1 MRPVPPPKRQG
12 ACMQEVTEFIR
23 CMKEEAT
30 FLAGFAGLE
39 EEMQRLVS
47 DRRWDGLEAIILRL
61 RKKSDLVNRSE
72 EERERSFHVL
82 KIALGIPDDVTFFKI
97 LPFVPEG
104 SRRLMTD
111 AYRKLKLAVYAVKGA
126 TLRLSYYFQSYSE
139 TVKKVMGELFPH
151 RKGKLY
157 SHTGKPTGTID
168 DSLVLDK
175 RL

>member
-1 MRPVPPPKRQG
+1 MR
-12 ACMQEVTEFIR
+12 EVAEFIR
-23 CMKEEAT
+23 CMKEEST
-30 FLAGFAGLE
+30 LLAGFAGLE

-47 DRRWDGLEAIILRL
+47 DRRWDGLESIIQRL

-82 KIALGIPDDVTFFKI
+82 KISLGVPEDVGFFKV
-97 LPFVPEG
+97 LPFVPEEQ
-104 SRRLMTD
+104 RRMMTD

-157 SHTGKPTGTID
+157 SHTGQPTATID
-168 DSLVLDK
+168 DALVLNK
-175 RL
+175 SL